1 MPFRYTTSLAKLGFP
16 MGAAY
21 EVQDVYSGKIISG
34 LKTGDNFT
42 VIINPS
48 GVVMWYLCPKALLI
62 QQQAPGGPSRLPLL

>member
-1 MPFRYTTSLAKLGFP
+1 MKVCAILAATRYLFQ
-16 MGAAY
+16 
-21 EVQDVYSGKIISG
+21 VQDVYSGKIISG